1 MKLVQGSRNGRLTK
15 WMAGVGAI
23 GVGMALSS
31 ACSSNAAQ
39 GTAAGALQM
48 VPGSGPTNSTP
59 TWHTTVACPSGFQ
72 GSATFK
78 EVHADGTL
86 TNFIAPI
93 VNGTAS
99 PFSGT
104 LQASIAQIQAAG
116 GIPDGGT
123 QKLFVTCFSGQ
134 SGLGNAG
141 NEMVVYITYSAN
153 GSTYSTSSTH

>member
-1 MKLVQGSRNGRLTK
+1 MKLVLGSRNGRVTK
-15 WMAGVGAI
+15 GLLGVVSI
-23 GVGMALSS
+23 GLGMALSS
-31 ACSSNAAQ
+31 ACSGNAAP
-39 GTAAGALQM
+39 GTSAGALQM
-48 VPGSGPTNSTP
+48 VPASGSTNSTP
-59 TWHTTVACPSGFQ
+59 TWRTTVSCPNGFQ

-78 EVHADGTL
+78 EVHANGTS

-104 LQASIAQIQAAG
+104 LQASIAQIQGAG

-123 QKLFVTCFSGQ
+123 QKLYVTCFSQ
-134 SGLGNAG
+134 PSGLGNPG
-141 NEMVVYITYSAN
+141 NQMVIYITYSTD